1 MILQS
6 PTEELLKQAI
16 RLSFSVFNNE
26 AKYEVVLVGLDF
38 VLTLVA
44 TKLEICS
51 DSQLIVGQ
59 IQREYEAKNE
69 HKTHYLTMVEDHL
82 KRLDKWTVR
91 WVPVQRI

>member
-6 PTEELLKQAI
+6 PTEELLKYAI
-16 RLSFSVFNNE
+16 RLSFSVSNIE

-38 VLTLVA
+38 ALTLVA

-69 HKTHYLTMVEDHL
+69 LVTHYLTMVEDHL
-82 KRLDKWTVR
+82 KRLDRWTVR